1 MEIEIDPGSGFCF
14 GVQKA
19 IERAEEEL
27 NSQDS
32 IYCLGEIV
40 HNDAEIH
47 RLNKRGL
54 KTISH
59 EQFKKLHDIS
69 VLIRAHG
76 EPPETYEIA
85 KKNHIN
91 MIDATCP
98 IVSKLQNRIKTCY
111 DEILDEGG
119 QIVIYGKEG
128 HPEVLGLVGQ
138 TQGKAIVITGE
149 DNIDRIDFK
158 RPIYLYSQT
167 TKSKVGFR
175 KIQKTIKDKIKE
187 QKNGSSL
194 HFLAHQ
200 TLCGQVSNREPGLK
214 KFARNHDTI
223 IFASGTNSSNGK
235 MLYEVCKSVNEN
247 SYFVSS
253 VSEVTRVMI
262 TGSASVGISGATS
275 TPSWLLEEVAEKVK
289 QLTRIQR

>member
-1 MEIEIDPGSGFCF
+1 MEIEIDPHSGFCF
-14 GVQKA
+14 GVKKA
-19 IERAEEEL
+19 IERAEKEL
-27 NSQDS
+27 HSRES

-40 HNDAEIH
+40 HNNAEIH

-54 KTISH
+54 KTITH
-59 EQFKKLHDIS
+59 DEFKKLHDIS

-91 MIDATCP
+91 LIDATCP
-98 IVSKLQNRIKTCY
+98 IVSKLQDRIKTCY

-149 DNIDRIDFK
+149 ENIDRVDFK

-167 TKSKVGFR
+167 TKSKSGFGKVR
-175 KIQKTIKDKIKE
+175 DAIEKKM
-187 QKNGSSL
+187 KNASGNINL
-194 HFLAHQ
+194 HFLAHR
-200 TLCGQVSNREPGLK
+200 TLCGEVSNREPDLK
-214 KFARNHDTI
+214 KFAKSHDVI

-235 MLYEVCKSVNEN
+235 MLYDVCKKVNPK
-247 SYFVSS
+247 SFFVSN
-253 VSEVTRVMI
+253 VAEVNKAMVEGFQSI
-262 TGSASVGISGATS
+262 GISGATS
-275 TPSWLLEEVAEKVK
+275 TPSWLLKEVAEKVK
-289 QLTRIQR
+289 QLAG